1 VVSFRSWDDRWLPA
15 AAAFVQSRRRRWRAR
30 LGGLLGPGTAV
41 GDGVRRQPALAG
53 SIATV
58 AAAAIVIAVAGGP
71 GGPSDADSKGASQ
84 PPSGLQ
90 VPVTTTIGPTPGT
103 SVATYLTNAA
113 FDLRRFGESAHGRAG
128 YAVIDLRRYLR
139 PAQAETVFAGVEVVR
154 AYVRAPAKGLP
165 TQVHA
170 VPLQSTFAPLAAGMQ
185 ASGRLAAAT
194 AHTFGE
200 LVSQLKPH
208 TPQDRLLRARYAL
221 QQRASAYEAGQ
232 LAAPATCACV
242 FSVVVHAT
250 SSTLLRLASAPEV
263 RAVDP
268 ASVDVSLNTLTVFP
282 LEPEITGVV
291 PRGGLFGG

>member
-1 VVSFRSWDDRWLPA
+1 MNLRSLDDRWLPA
-15 AAAFVQSRRRRWRAR
+15 AAEVVQSRRQRWTRR
-30 LGGLLGPGTAV
+30 LVELLGPGTVV

-58 AAAAIVIAVAGGP
+58 ALAAVVLAIAGGP
-71 GGPSDADSKGASQ
+71 GGPGDGDSGGSAV
-84 PPSGLQ
+84 PPAGVP

-113 FDLRRFGESAHGRAG
+113 FDLRRFGESARGRAG
-128 YAVIDLRRYLR
+128 YAVVDLRRYLS
-139 PAQAETVFAGVEVVR
+139 PAQAQAVFGPLDVVR

-170 VPLQSTFAPLAAGMQ
+170 VPLQNTFAPLAAGMQ

-194 AHTFGE
+194 AHTFAE
-200 LVSQLKPH
+200 LVAQLKPR
-208 TPQDRLLRARYAL
+208 TSQDRLLRSRYAL
-221 QQRASAYEAGQ
+221 QQQASAYEARQ
-232 LAAPATCACV
+232 LASPATCSCV

-250 SSTLLRLASAPEV
+250 STDLLRLASAPDV

-268 ASVDVSLNTLTVFP
+268 ASADVSLNTLTVFP